1 MTVCFTIG
9 FVWKFLFLYRQI
21 LYPFYPFLV
30 RSSRKVRK
38 SSLEKTTFF
47 SSISF
52 LYIQKHFLDYKIF
65 IMMINPHEEKNLRE
79 TATWRTAS
87 LVKFRHPKSSSLLKC
102 CIATPNKT
110 FKINYIY
117 FKIQIIYI
125 WIEWWIFS
133 VPGYKLSAFVFAYI
147 HLSCVFL

>member
-87 LVKFRHPKSSSLLKC
+87 LVKFRHPQSSSLLKC
-102 CIATPNKT
+102 CIAKQNVQ
-110 FKINYIY
+110 NQLY
-117 FKIQIIYI
+117 FKIKIIYI
-125 WIEWWIFS
+125 WIEKKAREFYFIRLNITENR
-133 VPGYKLSAFVFAYI
+133 KI
-147 HLSCVFL
+147 NQD